1 MSATARRYGLSSGQL
16 FDWRKLVREHRLG
29 GGAAPAGFAP
39 AVIVSD
45 ASPAR
50 ARERAVGAGAMEIV
64 FGPVRILVGAD
75 VEEAALV
82 RVLAAVA
89 RR

>member
-1 MSATARRYGLSSGQL
+1 M
-16 FDWRKLVREHRLG
+16 
-29 GGAAPAGFAP
+29 
-39 AVIVSD
+39 
-45 ASPAR
+45 
-50 ARERAVGAGAMEIV
+50 GAGAMEIV